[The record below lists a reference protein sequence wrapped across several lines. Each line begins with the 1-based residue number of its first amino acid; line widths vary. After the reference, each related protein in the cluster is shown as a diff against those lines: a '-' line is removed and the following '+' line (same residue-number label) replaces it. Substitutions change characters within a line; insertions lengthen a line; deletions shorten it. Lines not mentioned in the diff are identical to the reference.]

1 MFSIAKDIKNKL
13 KNNSPMEKITFP
25 IFLSLSLKEMKIN
38 PSSIIYADIFSK
50 FNPIINEVIV
60 VAILLPSI
68 IPIELL
74 KVNSLAFINP
84 IVSIITAELDWMRDV
99 AIKPT
104 VKLLYV
110 DDVKFSIFCFT
121 LFKDKVIKLLLN
133 KSIECIKRIIPPINR
148 VKVIN
153 ITIKIYCFF

>member
-25 IFLSLSLKEMKIN
+25 IFFSLSLKEMKIN

-68 IPIELL
+68 IPMELL
-74 KVNSLAFINP
+74 NVKSLAFIRP
-84 IVSIITAELDWMRDV
+84 IVSIITAELDCINEV
-99 AIKPT
+99 ATKPT
-104 VKLLYV
+104 IKLLEV
-110 DDVKFSIFCFT
+110 VDVKFNIFCFT
-121 LFKDKVIKLLLN
+121 LFNDKVIRLLLN
-133 KSIECIKRIIPPINR
+133 KSIEYMKRIIPPINK
-148 VKVIN
+148 VKVIY
-153 ITIKIYCFF
+153 ITIKIYYFF